1 MALDLINWLS
11 RLGRPETPQVAGL
24 RNPALKKAGAFSGTG
39 TVQSVPGG
47 TATAP
52 GRLTLVSRVI
62 PNGCALLLNNW
73 SANVIDIGNSNQ
85 IYFALLR
92 NGNPIAPNLFRVPGE
107 TFGAQQILDVQEHVY
122 AGTIEIVAF
131 NISGMNTTLEP
142 DAIAAAVPVRCQAW
156 FTGTL
161 LSERGG
167 Y

>member
-1 MALDLINWLS
+1 MDFA
-11 RLGRPETPQVAGL
+11 RLWRSLVGGETPQIAGL
-24 RNPALKKAGAFSGTG
+24 RSQQLQKAGAFSGTG

-52 GRLTLVSRVI
+52 GRLVLVSRVI

-73 SANVIDIGNSNQ
+73 SANVIDVGNSNQ

-92 NGNPIAPNLFRVPGE
+92 NGSPIAPNLVRVPGE
-107 TFGAQQILDVQEHVY
+107 TFGAQSILDVQENVR

-131 NISGMNTTLEP
+131 NISGMNTTLEA
-142 DAIAAAVPVRCQAW
+142 DALGAAVAVRCQAW